1 MTEKAVIK
9 ILNGSRSGQEIKVM
23 FNPESY
29 NLSGSTAYSEKRIP
43 GLDGPISQFV
53 AGESMTLDMTLYF
66 DTYEPP
72 TADKPEGG
80 SSAAEETE
88 KLAQLLKI
96 DGELHC
102 PPTVKFCWGKLQFY
116 GYLASVRANYTMFL
130 SDGTPVRAKAD
141 ISLKSLLNPDDSKR
155 LSPFESPDRTKVR
168 LLREKEQLWHY
179 AWQEYGDAERW
190 REIAA
195 ANGIAD
201 PLTVEA
207 GMIIRLPAL

>member
-9 ILNGSRSGQEIKVM
+9 IMDGKQAAQEIKVM

-29 NLSGSTAYSEKRIP
+29 SLSESTSYGEKRIP
-43 GLDGPISQFV
+43 GLDGPVSQFI

-72 TADKPEGG
+72 TSEKSEGG
-80 SSAAEETE
+80 SSVAEKT
-88 KLAQLLKI
+88 KQLTQLLKI
-96 DGELHC
+96 DGDLHR

-116 GYLASVRANYTMFL
+116 GYVVSVRASYTMFL
-130 SDGTPVRAKAD
+130 SDGTPVRAKTD
-141 ISLKSLLNPDDSKR
+141 LSFKSLLNPDDSKR
-155 LSPFESPDRTKVR
+155 MEPFESPDRTKVR

-179 AWQEYGDAERW
+179 AWEEYGDVERW

-195 ANGIAD
+195 ENGIAN
-201 PLTVEA
+201 PLMVEA
-207 GMIIRLPAL
+207 GMTIRLPAL